1 MSEIDCFAGMPH
13 DNIFRVMKVL
23 AFIIGATIFEAV
35 GDAVMRI
42 ALHYHVMPG
51 RIVLFALAAV
61 LLTMYGASLNLAPV
75 EFAEA
80 TGLYLA
86 CLFVAFQVVNYL
98 FFRVKPSPAVLLG
111 GTFIVVGAA
120 IIYIWK

>member
-1 MSEIDCFAGMPH
+1 MPH

-86 CLFVAFQVVNYL
+86 SLSSRFRWSTICSSASSHPQLSCLVEHYAS
-98 FFRVKPSPAVLLG
+98 K
-111 GTFIVVGAA
+111 IVDTRPR
-120 IIYIWK
+120 IR